1 MALKWLR
8 DNLRHLKFILWGVVL
23 VFVLLVF
30 VDWGAGRAGGGGGG
44 KATVRVGN
52 KSISETEF
60 LDEMRRLDQRFSQIY
75 GEQWNELR
83 GQVDLGRQTANMFVD
98 RELQL
103 TEARRIGLAVS
114 REELQEMIL
123 EDPSFRDESGEFV
136 GTETYKRIIRAYYRT
151 TPETFEERL
160 TEDLLIRKLNTL
172 AERNAWIS
180 DDEVDREFRRQR
192 ELSDFDVIQ
201 LRYEPFLSQVE
212 ISEDD
217 ARAAFEAN
225 AEDYHREEE
234 RVIRYLLV
242 ETSRLRRTLPVDE
255 VELKAYYDQHV
266 DDFLEGEQARARHI
280 LFQLAPDATEITR
293 GETELRAN
301 GVANIV
307 RSGGDFA
314 TVAAEHSDDPGSKDR
329 GGDLGWFG
337 RGQMVPEF
345 ENVVFSAK
353 PGDIVGPIKSQFGYH
368 VIKVEGFRPEHQQP
382 FEEVQEQIRFR
393 VLEDRAVG
401 ETEARAG
408 VLARRLK
415 SEHPDAQDQWQAIA
429 DEDEAVVLNQSLPFS
444 TGEAIAGASDG
455 PELADAVF
463 ASSVGEITGPVAVPR
478 GWIVWQLAEVRAA
491 GIPPLEDVRTEVE
504 QKLRR
509 ERAVELAADQGRQL
523 AERWRGG
530 EDGSTLAAE
539 YGSNV
544 TEARQHR
551 RGQIVGALGVMPRL
565 DSAVFTASEDEVL
578 GPIMAG
584 VAGGVVMARV
594 NTLDLVDPVE
604 LASSRDD
611 LRARLMTES
620 GAQLMRSI
628 INERR
633 RDTVVTVDDEFL
645 QRFAP
650 TSS

>member
-75 GEQWNELR
+75 GEQWNEIR
-83 GQVDLGRQTANMFVD
+83 GQVDLGRQTANMFID

-103 TEARRIGLAVS
+103 AEARKIRLAVS
-114 REELQEMIL
+114 REELQEVIL

-136 GTETYKRIIRAYYRT
+136 GTETYKRIIRAYFRT
-151 TPETFEERL
+151 TPEEFEERL
-160 TEDLLIRKLNTL
+160 TEDLLIGKLNTL

-192 ELSDFDVIQ
+192 EVSDFDVIQ
-201 LRYEPFLSQVE
+201 LRYEPFLSEVE
-212 ISEDD
+212 ISEEEI
-217 ARAAFEAN
+217 RAAFEAN

-234 RVIRYLLV
+234 RLIRYLLV

-255 VELKAYYDQHV
+255 AELRAYYDQHV
-266 DDFLEGEQARARHI
+266 DEFLEGEQASARHI
-280 LFQLAPDATEITR
+280 LFRLAPDATEIAR

-301 GVANIV
+301 GVATIA
-307 RSGGDFA
+307 RSGGDF
-314 TVAAEHSDDPGSKDR
+314 VALAAAHSEDPGSKDM

-345 ENVVFSAK
+345 EDVVFSAK

-401 ETEARAG
+401 EAEARAG

-415 SEHPDAQDQWQAIA
+415 SEGPDTQDQWQAIA
-429 DEDEAVVLNQSLPFS
+429 DEDEAVVLNQSPAFS
-444 TGEAIAGASDG
+444 VGEAIAGASDG
-455 PELADAVF
+455 PELAEAAF
-463 ASSVGEITGPVAVPR
+463 AATVGEIVGPVAVPR
-478 GWIVWQLAEVRAA
+478 GWIVWQLAEVRVA
-491 GIPPLEDVRTEVE
+491 GIPPLEDVRTQVE
-504 QKLRR
+504 QKFRR
-509 ERAVELAADQGRQL
+509 ERAVELATDQGRQL

-530 EDGSTLAAE
+530 EEGSTLAAE
-539 YGSNV
+539 YGSTV

-551 RGQIVGALGVMPRL
+551 RGQVVGTLGVMPGL
-565 DSAVFTASEDEVL
+565 DGAIFSASEDEVL

-584 VAGGVVMARV
+584 VAGGVVVAKI

-611 LRARLMTES
+611 LRARLMTER

-628 INERR
+628 VNERR
-633 RDTVVTVDDEFL
+633 KDTVVTVDEEFL

>member
-44 KATVRVGN
+44 TAAVRVGN
-52 KSISETEF
+52 TSISETEF

-83 GQVDLGRQTANMFVD
+83 DQIDLGRQTANMFID

-103 TEARRIGLAVS
+103 TEARKVGLVVS
-114 REELQEMIL
+114 REELQEVIL

-136 GTETYKRIIRAYYRT
+136 GTDTYKRIIRAYYRT
-151 TPETFEERL
+151 TPETFEQRL
-160 TEDLLIRKLNTL
+160 TEDLLIGKLNNL

-201 LRYEPFLSQVE
+201 LRYEPYLSEVE

-234 RVIRYLLV
+234 RMIRYLLV

-255 VELKAYYDQHV
+255 DELRAYYDQHI
-266 DDFLEGEQARARHI
+266 DEFLEGEQASARHI
-280 LFQLAPDATEITR
+280 LFRLAPDATELTR

-301 GVANIV
+301 GVADIV

-314 TVAAEHSDDPGSKDR
+314 ALAAQHSDDPGSKDM

-345 ENVVFSAK
+345 EDVVFSAK

-382 FEEVQEQIRFR
+382 FEEVQEQVRFR

-401 ETEARAG
+401 EAEARAG

-415 SEHPDAQDQWQAIA
+415 SEEPEAQDEWQAIA

-444 TGEAIAGASDG
+444 AGEAIAGASDG
-455 PELADAVF
+455 PELAEAAF
-463 ASSVGEITGPVAVPR
+463 ASSVGDITGPVTVPR

-509 ERAVELAADQGRQL
+509 ERAVELATDQGRQL

-530 EDGSTLAAE
+530 EDGPTLAAE

-551 RGQIVGALGVMPRL
+551 RGQVIGALGVMPGL
-565 DSAVFTASEDEVL
+565 DGSVFTASEDDVL

-584 VAGGVVMARV
+584 VAGGVVVARV
-594 NTLDLVDPVE
+594 NALDLVDPVE
-604 LASSRDD
+604 LTSSRDD

-633 RDTVVTVDDEFL
+633 KDTVVTVDDEFL

-650 TSS
+650 TNS

>member
-44 KATVRVGN
+44 SAAVRVGN
-52 KSISETEF
+52 RSFSETEF

-83 GQVDLGRQTANMFVD
+83 GQVDLARQTANMFID

-103 TEARRIGLAVS
+103 SEARRIGLTVS
-114 REELQEMIL
+114 REELQDVIL
-123 EDPSFRDESGEFV
+123 EDPSFRDERGEFV
-136 GTETYKRIIRAYYRT
+136 GAETYKRIIAAYFRT

-160 TEDLLIRKLNTL
+160 TEDILIGKLNTL
-172 AERNAWIS
+172 AERNTWIS
-180 DDEVDREFRRQR
+180 DDEVDRDFRRQR

-201 LRYEPFLSQVE
+201 LRYEPFLSDVE

-217 ARAAFEAN
+217 ARVAFEAT
-225 AEDYHREEE
+225 ADDYHREEE
-234 RVIRYLLV
+234 RTIRYLLV

-266 DDFLEGEQARARHI
+266 DEFLEGEQASARHI
-280 LFQLAPDATEITR
+280 LFRLAPDATDVAR
-293 GETELRAN
+293 GEAELRAN
-301 GVANIV
+301 GVATIA
-307 RSGGDFA
+307 RSGADFA
-314 TVAAEHSDDPGSKDR
+314 VLASEHSEDPGSKDL

-345 ENVVFSAK
+345 ENVVFAAK
-353 PGDIVGPIKSQFGYH
+353 PGDIVGPVKSQFGYH
-368 VIKVEGFRPEHQQP
+368 IIKVEGFRPEHQQP

-401 ETEARAG
+401 EAEARAG

-415 SEHPDAQDQWQAIA
+415 SEGPETQDQWQVIA
-429 DEDEAVVLNQSLPFS
+429 DEDEAVVLNQSPPFS
-444 TGEAIAGASDG
+444 AGEAIAGASDG
-455 PELADAVF
+455 PELADTAF
-463 ASSVGEITGPVAVPR
+463 ASSVGDITGPVAVPR
-478 GWIVWQLAEVRAA
+478 GWIVWQLAEVREA
-491 GIPPLEDVRTEVE
+491 GIPLLEDVRAEVE

-509 ERAVELAADQGRQL
+509 ERAVELAADQGREL
-523 AERWRGG
+523 AERWRTG

-539 YGSNV
+539 YGSSV

-551 RGQIVGALGVMPRL
+551 RGQVVGTLGVMPGL
-565 DSAVFTASEDEVL
+565 DGAVFAASEDEVL
-578 GPIMAG
+578 GPITAG
-584 VAGGVVMARV
+584 IAGGVVVARV
-594 NTLDLVDPVE
+594 GALDLVDPFE

-611 LRARLMTES
+611 LRARLMTER

-633 RDTVVTVDDEFL
+633 RDTVITVDEQL
-645 QRFAP
+645 LERFAP
-650 TSS
+650 SRS

>member
-44 KATVRVGN
+44 RATVRVGN

-60 LDEMRRLDQRFSQIY
+60 LEEMRRLDQRFSQIY
-75 GEQWNELR
+75 GEQWNEIR

-103 TEARRIGLAVS
+103 AEARRIRLAVS
-114 REELQEMIL
+114 REELQEVIL

-136 GTETYKRIIRAYYRT
+136 GTETYKRIIRAYFRT
-151 TPETFEERL
+151 TPEEFEERL
-160 TEDLLIRKLNTL
+160 TEDLLIGKLNTL

-192 ELSDFDVIQ
+192 EVSDFDVIQ
-201 LRYEPFLSQVE
+201 LRYEPFLSEVE
-212 ISEDD
+212 ISEEEI
-217 ARAAFEAN
+217 RAAFEAN

-234 RVIRYLLV
+234 RLIRYLLV

-255 VELKAYYDQHV
+255 VELRAYYDQHI
-266 DDFLEGEQARARHI
+266 DEFLEGEQASARHI
-280 LFQLAPDATEITR
+280 LFRLAPDATEMAR

-301 GVANIV
+301 GVANIA
-307 RSGGDFA
+307 RSGGDF
-314 TVAAEHSDDPGSKDR
+314 VALAAAHSEDPGSKDM

-345 ENVVFSAK
+345 EDVVFSAK

-401 ETEARAG
+401 EAEARAG

-415 SEHPDAQDQWQAIA
+415 SEGPDTQDQWQAIA
-429 DEDEAVVLNQSLPFS
+429 DGDEAVVLNQSPAFS
-444 TGEAIAGASDG
+444 VGEAIAGASDG
-455 PELADAVF
+455 PELAEAAF
-463 ASSVGEITGPVAVPR
+463 AATVGEIIGPVAVPR
-478 GWIVWQLAEVRAA
+478 GWIVWQLAEVRDA
-491 GIPPLEDVRTEVE
+491 GIPPLEDVRTQVE
-504 QKLRR
+504 QKFRR
-509 ERAVELAADQGRQL
+509 ERAVELATDQGRQL

-530 EDGSTLAAE
+530 EEGSALAAE
-539 YGSNV
+539 YGSTV

-551 RGQIVGALGVMPRL
+551 RGQVVGTLGVMPGL
-565 DSAVFTASEDEVL
+565 DGAIFSASEDEVL

-584 VAGGVVMARV
+584 VAGGVVVAKI

-611 LRARLMTES
+611 LRARLMTER

-633 RDTVVTVDDEFL
+633 KDTVVTVDEEFL

>member
-30 VDWGAGRAGGGGGG
+30 VDWGAGGAGGGGGG
-44 KATVRVGN
+44 SAAVQVGN
-52 KSISETEF
+52 RKFSETEF

-75 GEQWNELR
+75 GDQWNELR
-83 GQVDLGRQTANMFVD
+83 GQVDLARQTANMFID

-103 TEARRIGLAVS
+103 TEARRIGLTVT
-114 REELQEMIL
+114 REELQDVIL
-123 EDPSFRDESGEFV
+123 EDPSFRNESGEFV
-136 GTETYKRIIRAYYRT
+136 GTETYKRIILAYFRT

-160 TEDLLIRKLNTL
+160 TEDILIGKLNTL
-172 AERNAWIS
+172 AERNTWVS

-201 LRYEPFLSQVE
+201 LRYEPFLSEVE
-212 ISEDD
+212 ITEDD
-217 ARAAFEAN
+217 ARAAFEAT

-234 RVIRYLLV
+234 RTIRYLLV

-266 DDFLEGEQARARHI
+266 DEFLEGEQASARHI
-280 LFQLAPDATEITR
+280 LFRLAPDATDKDR
-293 GETELRAN
+293 GETELRAK
-301 GVANIV
+301 GVANIAL
-307 RSGGDFA
+307 SGADFA
-314 TVAAEHSDDPGSKDR
+314 VLASKHSEDPGSKDL

-337 RGQMVPEF
+337 HGQMVPEF
-345 ENVVFSAK
+345 EDVVFSAK

-393 VLEDRAVG
+393 VLEDRAVV
-401 ETEARAG
+401 EAEARAG

-415 SEHPDAQDQWQAIA
+415 SEGPDTQDQWQAIA
-429 DEDEAVVLNQSLPFS
+429 DEDEAVVLNQSPPFS
-444 TGEAIAGASDG
+444 VGEAIAGASDG
-455 PELADAVF
+455 PELAEAAF
-463 ASSVGEITGPVAVPR
+463 AASVGDIAGPEAVPR
-478 GWIVWQLAEVRAA
+478 GWVVWQLAEVRPE
-491 GIPPLEDVRTEVE
+491 GVPPLEDVRTQVE

-509 ERAVELAADQGRQL
+509 ERAVELATDQGRQL

-530 EDGSTLAAE
+530 EGGSTLAAE
-539 YGSNV
+539 FGSNV
-544 TEARQHR
+544 TEARLHR
-551 RGQIVGALGVMPRL
+551 RGQVVGTLGVMPGL
-565 DSAVFTASEDEVL
+565 DGAVFTASEDEVI
-578 GPIMAG
+578 GPITAG
-584 VAGGVVMARV
+584 IAGGVVVARV
-594 NTLDLVDPVE
+594 RSLDLVDPVE
-604 LASSRDD
+604 LANSRDD
-611 LRARLMTES
+611 LRARLMTER

-628 INERR
+628 LNERR
-633 RDTVVTVDDEFL
+633 RDTVVTVDDELL

-650 TSS
+650 TRS